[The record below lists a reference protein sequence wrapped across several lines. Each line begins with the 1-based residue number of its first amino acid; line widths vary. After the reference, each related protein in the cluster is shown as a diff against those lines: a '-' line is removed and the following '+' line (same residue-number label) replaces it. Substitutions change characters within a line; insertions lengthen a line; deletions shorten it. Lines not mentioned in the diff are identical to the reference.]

1 METTNH
7 YKLYSLDAADH
18 IVSALWI
25 EADGDAEAL
34 AKARAV
40 LGDEGACELWLRE
53 RKVAAIPAKSSRQS

>member
-1 METTNH
+1 MGTPNH
-7 YKLYSLDAADH
+7 YKLYSLDAGDH

-34 AKARAV
+34 AKAAE
-40 LGDEGACELWLRE
+40 LGDEHGCELWLRA